1 MGSYGDAWL
10 QCTYCGKWG
19 KCLEHPLPIGTPS
32 LLDVDGSGVLCDP
45 CYDRGY
51 PPHSSVPPALEL
63 ATSPAEP
70 ELAAPRELD
79 PSLTAPRELDPA
91 LSSVRDTDTRWAA
104 TDTDTAPDR
113 RYLAGLGRRTAA
125 PGTPFRGPTFQQRGR
140 SRSRSITPTLP
151 LGRAIERVPT
161 TAAELARIRQIEAA
175 DRIAGIRR
183 VWD

>member
-1 MGSYGDAWL
+1 MGSYGDRWL

-91 LSSVRDTDTRWAA
+91 LSSVRDADTRWTA
-104 TDTDTAPDR
+104 TDTDTGWGWGHRHFFQNALYSER
-113 RYLAGLGRRTAA
+113 GSRYFTCCRT
-125 PGTPFRGPTFQQRGR
+125 
-140 SRSRSITPTLP
+140 
-151 LGRAIERVPT
+151 
-161 TAAELARIRQIEAA
+161 
-175 DRIAGIRR
+175 
-183 VWD
+183 